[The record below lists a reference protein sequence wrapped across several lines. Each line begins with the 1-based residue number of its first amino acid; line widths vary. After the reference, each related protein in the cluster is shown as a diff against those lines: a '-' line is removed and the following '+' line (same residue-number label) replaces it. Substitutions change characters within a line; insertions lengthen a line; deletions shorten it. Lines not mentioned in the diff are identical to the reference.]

1 MIDLRGHVGTR
12 RQVRIERGIA
22 SEPLLNGYVLAMAN
36 GLILMH
42 PFHDFEPDGYTVF
55 REQDIVSLRSNEYER
70 LWDRMLAGEGLLA
83 GLDVAPEIDLS
94 TISAVIMSAAAR
106 FRFVIV
112 ECEDEHEDIEDFYLG
127 EPVEVVGDMIRLRTV
142 DALGKWEPQIAAIP
156 LTEITK
162 VQFDT
167 PFVRRF
173 TKYIVE

>member
-1 MIDLRGHVGTR
+1 MIDLRCHVGTR
-12 RQVRIERGIA
+12 RKVRIERGIP
-22 SEPLLNGYVLAMAN
+22 SERLLNGYVLAMAN

-42 PFHDFEPDGYTVF
+42 QFDGFEPDGYAVI

-83 GLDVAPEIDLS
+83 GLDVAPEVDLS
-94 TISAVIMSAAAR
+94 SMAAVIMSAAAR

-127 EPVEVVGDMIRLRTV
+127 EPVEVAGDIIRLRSL
-142 DALGKWEPQIAAIP
+142 DALGTWEREIAAIP
-156 LTEITK
+156 LADITK

-167 PFVRRF
+167 PYERRF